1 MGLSVDIVKQL
12 REFGIVEQA
21 LMRLHTSSRYAG

>member
-21 LMRLHTSSRYAG
+21 LRLHTSSRYAG